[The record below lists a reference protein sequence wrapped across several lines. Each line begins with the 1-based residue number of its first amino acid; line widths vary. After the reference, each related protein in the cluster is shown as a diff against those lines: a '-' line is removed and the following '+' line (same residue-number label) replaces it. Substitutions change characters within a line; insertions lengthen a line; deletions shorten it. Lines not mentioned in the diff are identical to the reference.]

1 MNPAYSTKL
10 NRKSRTRVQHTVP
23 RYYGH
28 AADSTCV
35 RERGRRAHVNFHV
48 RTS

>member
-10 NRKSRTRVQHTVP
+10 NRKSRTRVKHTVP

-28 AADSTCV
+28 AADILSLY
-35 RERGRRAHVNFHV
+35 V
-48 RTS
+48 RT